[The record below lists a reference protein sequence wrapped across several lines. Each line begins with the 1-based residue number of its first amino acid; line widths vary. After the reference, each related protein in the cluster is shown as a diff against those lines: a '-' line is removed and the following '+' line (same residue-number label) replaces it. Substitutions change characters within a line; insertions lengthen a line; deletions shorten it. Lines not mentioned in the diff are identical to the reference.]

1 MNTKPLTL
9 TERVQ
14 FMLTEQM
21 ISRIDA
27 YRRQHRG
34 LPSRSA
40 ACRELLEIGLEVA
53 ARRAGKGGPG
63 K

>member
-21 ISRIDA
+21 IARIDA
-27 YRRQHRG
+27 YRRQHPR

-40 ACRELLEIGLEVA
+40 ACRELLEIGLEVV
-53 ARRAGKGGPG
+53 ARSRKGHGK
-63 K
+63 